1 MKKEQVTFLETTVRN
16 GNAASPFVV
25 ALRAALDVLAKKRN
39 AEFRV
44 EDYEAIT
51 QVLAD
56 EPHDEVRNEMLESL
70 LDEVGKPSSPITSSS
85 GPLARMQIDGLL
97 ATLNERDDKHAAD
110 LAQLDEKHAADL
122 VARDAK
128 HAAEIDALH
137 AKFDALMAQLGGPA
151 PKAEPKAPEPAKA
164 V

>member
-1 MKKEQVTFLETTVRN
+1 MLKKEHVTFLETTVRN

-56 EPHDEVRNEMLESL
+56 EPHDEARNEMLESL
-70 LDEVGKPSSPITSSS
+70 LDEIGKPSSPITSSS
-85 GPLARMQIDGLL
+85 EPLARMQIDGLL
-97 ATLNERDDKHAAD
+97 ATLNERD
-110 LAQLDEKHAADL
+110 EKHAAEIAQL
-122 VARDAK
+122 DAK
-128 HAAEIDALH
+128 HAAEIDSLH
-137 AKFDALMAQLGGPA
+137 AKFDALMKQLGGPEQK
-151 PKAEPKAPEPAKA
+151 PEEKKPEEKKAG
-164 V
+164 